1 MVLVRNIQMRFR
13 NHEKVKVTSLKF
25 LRKQWELQKSNLLKL
40 DRYLKLKAINI
51 PEDLPKITQ

>member
-1 MVLVRNIQMRFR
+1 MRFR